1 MFHAVPA
8 VDACSADK
16 LLEQGAVLLD
26 VREDDEWAAGHAPRA
41 LHVPLRDISKGEL
54 PPGVEPGDV
63 VVTVCRSGMR
73 SAKAAKR
80 LRSAG
85 VDVHNLDGGMSA
97 WARAGL
103 PVRRD
108 GGAPGTVA

>member
-1 MFHAVPA
+1 MFDSVPTI
-8 VDACSADK
+8 DARSADE
-16 LLEQGAVLLD
+16 LLAQGAVLLD

-41 LHVPLRDISKGEL
+41 VHVPLGSISKGEL
-54 PPGVEPGDV
+54 PPGVEQGSV

-80 LRSAG
+80 LRSTGA
-85 VDVHNLDGGMSA
+85 DVRSLDGGMQA
-97 WARAGL
+97 WAQAGL

-108 GGAPGTVA
+108 GGEPGTVA

>member
-1 MFHAVPA
+1 MGRRSGTRG
-8 VDACSADK
+8 DA
-16 LLEQGAVLLD
+16 
-26 VREDDEWAAGHAPRA
+26 R
-41 LHVPLRDISKGEL
+41 PLARVTKAEL
-54 PPGVEPGDV
+54 PPGVEPGSV

-80 LRSAG
+80 LHAQG
-85 VDVHNLDGGMSA
+85 VDVSSLDGGMTA
-97 WARAGL
+97 WAAAGL